1 MARALVWAV
10 PISCV
15 AYLVLQVVA
24 LKQLTGKRLANAQGG
39 LVVAVLAAFC
49 LFDWARTRDRLGFGR
64 GVFDDCLGSDHRC
77 LSAGSVDSGVA
88 GFAVDL
94 KCSRRE

>member
-10 PISCV
+10 PISCI

-39 LVVAVLAAFC
+39 LVVAVLAVFC
-49 LFDWARTRDRLGFGR
+49 LFDWLVGVTGMALAEGYLMIALAPITAVYLLVLLIQESR
-64 GVFDDCLGSDHRC
+64 G
-77 LSAGSVDSGVA
+77 
-88 GFAVDL
+88 
-94 KCSRRE
+94 SR

>member
-49 LFDWARTRDRLGFGR
+49 LFDWLVRVTGMALAEGYLMIALAPITAVYLLVLLIQESR
-64 GVFDDCLGSDHRC
+64 G
-77 LSAGSVDSGVA
+77 
-88 GFAVDL
+88 
-94 KCSRRE
+94 SR